1 MIGRIEYEVL
11 PKINDLLEE
20 LARKEDFTD
29 KEMEIIS
36 KYRSKFERFKK
47 ELLEKKESSKERKEE
62 FAKLQKK
69 FDEWEKSKKDAEQE
83 AEESEKE
90 QESNE
95 KEIEGLPEDLA
106 EYLEEKT
113 FGEKN
118 KSVLKKA
125 LMKSRGLGAALGGAL
140 GLKWIA
146 TKTPYL
152 GEVIKGTGK
161 VGTGIGGAIAGV
173 GLKAG
178 SYAIEWR
185 DERKKYREVRD
196 ELNYE
201 INDSQEK
208 PGEVIKERMKDLDT
222 DIAIVEGKLEKLREE
237 KKKLKEDGV
246 WFFQRE
252 RREMSTEIKKHI
264 KVLESARDEFR
275 YLSVEMK
282 RREPE
287 VDVIDLT
294 NHLLEERKNQLEK
307 LASKGGPHAALLK
320 EMLAELDKESSNEW
334 HKTAKKIK
342 GAETGLKAK
351 LRQENRSMAKE
362 ILISAGALS
371 VLSVAFEYAL
381 EAEPVQDKIN
391 EVSEWFSERMS
402 SPERVPGPIEPG
414 SEELMGEFSSEL
426 DKEVFERVSEPA
438 SEELMGEFSSEL
450 DKGVFKGVSEPASEE
465 LMGEFSSELD
475 KEIISEGEKMIE
487 ETLEEINSDL
497 FRISAEAAEMETVY
511 TAESG
516 DSVWSLSEDFLSENL
531 DSFNELSSEDKNYI
545 LDHIRRVVEQDPSR
559 FGLDPGQSIDQIAIG
574 QEIDFTYLLEGEL
587 EVALEKVEGLAE
599 TVVEAEE
606 AIAEAPEATKPEAVE
621 VSDPIAE
628 AAEVEVESSINT
640 QNEAEIEDW
649 LARMHKDEIGPVGY
663 EQVLADQEWVEFL
676 AEKEGVGIE
685 EMEELLKE
693 KRSAAQEAIKSGSEE
708 LLRESA
714 VEAGTETALE
724 TGEVAESVAEM
735 NQNLDKVKSGEM
747 TGEEFLEEL
756 HSEKWKEEVLSDPTV
771 GDYFYEGLV
780 EEFERDLQRI
790 VPETG
795 PYEISY
801 SGEITPFLRQQFA
814 ENFNSYFG
822 TEISSVLPEGD
833 IVDMLKTGEISTGE
847 FLDWMESSFDGFKMG
862 ETVARREDLL
872 RALETYLEM
881 AKNPSS
887 REVYRSM
894 TRALEMRVRSFLVL
908 M

>member
-1 MIGRIEYEVL
+1 
-11 PKINDLLEE
+11 
-20 LARKEDFTD
+20 
-29 KEMEIIS
+29 
-36 KYRSKFERFKK
+36 
-47 ELLEKKESSKERKEE
+47 
-62 FAKLQKK
+62 
-69 FDEWEKSKKDAEQE
+69 
-83 AEESEKE
+83 
-90 QESNE
+90 
-95 KEIEGLPEDLA
+95 
-106 EYLEEKT
+106 
-113 FGEKN
+113 
-118 KSVLKKA
+118 
-125 LMKSRGLGAALGGAL
+125 
-140 GLKWIA
+140 
-146 TKTPYL
+146 
-152 GEVIKGTGK
+152 
-161 VGTGIGGAIAGV
+161 
-173 GLKAG
+173 
-178 SYAIEWR
+178 
-185 DERKKYREVRD
+185 
-196 ELNYE
+196 
-201 INDSQEK
+201 
-208 PGEVIKERMKDLDT
+208 
-222 DIAIVEGKLEKLREE
+222 
-237 KKKLKEDGV
+237 
-246 WFFQRE
+246 
-252 RREMSTEIKKHI
+252 
-264 KVLESARDEFR
+264 
-275 YLSVEMK
+275 
-282 RREPE
+282 
-287 VDVIDLT
+287 
-294 NHLLEERKNQLEK
+294 
-307 LASKGGPHAALLK
+307 
-320 EMLAELDKESSNEW
+320 
-334 HKTAKKIK
+334 
-342 GAETGLKAK
+342 
-351 LRQENRSMAKE
+351 
-362 ILISAGALS
+362 
-371 VLSVAFEYAL
+371 
-381 EAEPVQDKIN
+381 
-391 EVSEWFSERMS
+391 
-402 SPERVPGPIEPG
+402 
-414 SEELMGEFSSEL
+414 
-426 DKEVFERVSEPA
+426 
-438 SEELMGEFSSEL
+438 
-450 DKGVFKGVSEPASEE
+450 
-465 LMGEFSSELD
+465 MGEFSSELD